1 MSKNTHYLSLLCCFY
16 QDLFLKFLT
25 KWVGYEHFGYFWLMN
40 WLKYIFHFYLDASVH
55 VAFSVF
61 AFIEISCI
69 YFELDR
75 ENHISYLAFFGTI
88 ACYNFVKYGVEAK
101 KYILVA
107 NSYHKHIQLFSFL
120 AGLGVLYHA
129 YFLSFHT
136 LMGILALG
144 VLSSLY
150 AVPLLPNTKNLR
162 SLGGLKIFIV
172 ALVWAGATVVLPIVS
187 ANKNIDWDVMVE
199 TVQRFVV
206 VLVLM
211 LPFEIRDLKYDDPEL
226 KTLPQR
232 FGYQKTKLLGV
243 VGIVIFFLI
252 TFLKDWLTP
261 LELISKALISLLL
274 GVLILNTQRKQ
285 PKYFSSFWVEA
296 TPIFWWVVILVL
308 DGL

>member
-1 MSKNTHYLSLLCCFY
+1 
-16 QDLFLKFLT
+16 
-25 KWVGYEHFGYFWLMN
+25 MN

-61 AFIEISCI
+61 ALIEISCI

-75 ENHISYLAFFGTI
+75 ESHFSYLAFFGTI

-129 YFLSFHT
+129 YFLPLYT
-136 LMGILALG
+136 LMGIFVLG

-172 ALVWAGATVVLPIVS
+172 ALVWAGATVLLPVVS
-187 ANKNIDWDVMVE
+187 AKKNIDWDVMVE
-199 TVQRFVV
+199 TVQRFLV

-232 FGYQKTKLLGV
+232 FGYQKTKLFGV
-243 VGIVIFFLI
+243 IGVVIFFMM
-252 TFLKDWLTP
+252 TFLKDWLAP
-261 LELISKALISLLL
+261 LELISKALVSILL
-274 GVLILNTQRKQ
+274 GVFILITQRKQ

-296 TPIFWWVVILVL
+296 TPIFWWVAILVL
-308 DGL
+308 GGL